1 LAEIEYNR
9 RTFVEIPLLMFG
21 DFVASIYPIEV
32 EIKDITDTGKSAS
45 YLDLHSKLTERA
57 SYLMRIQH

>member
-1 LAEIEYNR
+1 M
-9 RTFVEIPLLMFG
+9 EIPLLMFG

-57 SYLMRIQH
+57 GY